1 MGTKASDVVS
11 GIGVF
16 ASVFT
21 ALDKEVRVLCGEK
34 ANEAWHRLGKPEGE
48 SVLKTIAKLIATG
61 VTETF
66 PVEIQQATLAE
77 LIRLGNYGWAN
88 GDINE
93 QNFPLDNSQFG
104 KFDLVLVHLNRAAS
118 TGEGLSHLD
127 ANGLVPA
134 KIGHL
139 LGFGA
144 KYPDVQRE
152 FPIIALGSS
161 WLNRGGV
168 RSVPCLDYLG
178 DDRGLSLDCYDDA
191 WDDYCRFL
199 ALRK

>member
-21 ALDKEVRVLCGEK
+21 ALDKELRAQCGEK

-48 SVLKTIAKLIATG
+48 SVLKSIARLIATG

-66 PVEIQQATLAE
+66 PVEVQQATLAE
-77 LIRLGNYGWAN
+77 LIQLGHYDWTNS
-88 GDINE
+88 DITTE
-93 QNFPLDNSQFG
+93 NFPLDESQFG
-104 KFDLVLVHLNRAAS
+104 NFDLVLVHLNRSAS
-118 TGEGLSHLD
+118 TDEVL
-127 ANGLVPA
+127 AYMNERGLVPA

-144 KYPDVQRE
+144 KYPDVQRQ
-152 FPIIALGSS
+152 FPVIALGSS
-161 WLNRGGV
+161 WLIR
-168 RSVPCLDYLG
+168 RDFRLVPCLVYCGDGRRLCLG
-178 DDRGLSLDCYDDA
+178 YYDRVWRGL
-191 WDDYCRFL
+191 CRFL